1 MKTFAELKSM
11 LTRDLTELE
20 TLEENRFTTIEQRHV
35 KEQEIG
41 RHCYEA
47 EEDLSPLELDTLK
60 RALAI
65 TNTRWQAFKATFI
78 DGSSPE
84 GLV

>member
-20 TLEENRFTTIEQRHV
+20 KLEESRFTTIEQRHV

-65 TNTRWQAFKATFI
+65 NDTRWQVFKAKFI
-78 DGSSPE
+78 DGCSPG

>member
-1 MKTFAELKSM
+1 M

-20 TLEENRFTTIEQRHV
+20 KLGESRFTTIERRHV

-60 RALAI
+60 RVLDI
-65 TNTRWQAFKATFI
+65 NNTRWQVFKAALI
-78 DGSSPE
+78 DGSSPG

>member
-41 RHCYEA
+41 
-47 EEDLSPLELDTLK
+47 
-60 RALAI
+60 ALPHQKSDPMVRI
-65 TNTRWQAFKATFI
+65 YW
-78 DGSSPE
+78 
-84 GLV
+84 

>member
-1 MKTFAELKSM
+1 MKTFAELKSL
-11 LTRDLTELE
+11 LTQELTELKK
-20 TLEENRFTTIEQRHV
+20 LEASRFATIQQRHV

-47 EEDLSPLELDTLK
+47 EEDLYSLELDTLK
-60 RALAI
+60 RGLAMND
-65 TNTRWQAFKATFI
+65 TQWQVYKAKFI
-78 DGSSPE
+78 DGSSPG